1 MLFSIKVFLCDGRR
15 ARLNKKGV
23 PPLIYKHRTKP
34 RLLSG
39 LLALEKRLSPT
50 HEKYEYIQRE
60 VYKTRA
66 GYGGEQEY
74 DRYMKEIRTDYPHA
88 ILHDLSLQHEGVH
101 FQIDS
106 LFITPDSIIISEI
119 KNIADKIHIKAHPT
133 QFMKLLPDGT
143 RSLFRSPIA
152 EVERKIQFLE
162 KWLASRN
169 VAVKVK
175 GLIVFAYNNEMF
187 IEEKPSMEVITAYEA
202 PTYFRSLVP
211 ESDALKGQDIE
222 RIAKSLAR
230 GHKEYNP
237 YPITTRYNI
246 AERDVKAGV
255 FCSICEIPVIMRWS
269 ELRWHCPA
277 CGVRE
282 IGSHQNAVIDWFML
296 MPGPLTNRKFCEFTG
311 ISNRHTAKRLLA
323 RSEIR
328 MLGKGRGSRY
338 TLLT

>member
-1 MLFSIKVFLCDGRR
+1 M
-15 ARLNKKGV
+15 
-23 PPLIYKHRTKP
+23 IYKHRTKP
-34 RLLSG
+34 RLLRG
-39 LLALEKRLSPT
+39 LIALEKRLSPT
-50 HEKYEYIQRE
+50 HEKYDYIQNE

-66 GYGGEQEY
+66 GYEGEQEY
-74 DRYMKEIRTDYPHA
+74 DRYMKEVRTDYPHA

-119 KNIADKIHIKAHPT
+119 KNIADKIHIKANPT
-133 QFMKLLPDGT
+133 QFMKQLPDGT
-143 RSLFRSPIA
+143 RLLFRSPIA

-169 VAVKVK
+169 VDVKVK

-187 IEEKPSMEVITAYEA
+187 IEEKPAMEVITAYES

-211 ESDALKGQDIE
+211 QKEVLKGLDIE
-222 RIAKSLAR
+222 RIAKALAR

-237 YPITTRYNI
+237 FPITARYKI
-246 AERDVKAGV
+246 AERDVRAGV
-255 FCSICEIPVIMRWS
+255 FCTACEIPVIMRWS

-311 ISNRHTAKRLLA
+311 ITNRHTAKRMLA
-323 RSEIR
+323 RSEIQK
-328 MLGKGRGSRY
+328 LGKGRGSRY
-338 TLLT
+338 TLLI